1 MQPPESASLNSRQL
15 AGLNQRVR
23 LYKYENNDAD
33 EFKLHRDDS
42 NPGADFGR
50 NAEGGVDR
58 TMMNWD
64 HDGDRQSLFT
74 FLLYLNDDFDG
85 GETVLLHPASAS
97 DESTKVQPR
106 QGSVLVFPQTAKLDS
121 STEELHRA
129 NQISPLHAGNK
140 VRRRSSGSRPKYVL
154 RSDVLFGNLDVSSGY
169 RFGERI

>member
-1 MQPPESASLNSRQL
+1 MVIISDALLTFTDCESVISTSERMGYRRIDSGKLNRNSWVTWLLDKDAVSDPLFKRCEHFLPSLMHPPESASLNSRQL

-64 HDGDRQSLFT
+64 HDGDRQSL
-74 FLLYLNDDFDG
+74 
-85 GETVLLHPASAS
+85 LH
-97 DESTKVQPR
+97 
-106 QGSVLVFPQTAKLDS
+106 FCF
-121 STEELHRA
+121 
-129 NQISPLHAGNK
+129 I
-140 VRRRSSGSRPKYVL
+140 
-154 RSDVLFGNLDVSSGY
+154 
-169 RFGERI
+169 